1 METDI
6 HKALVQLEDNLSK
19 LGMARQQ
26 VEGLTKG
33 GRALTEKAAVLL
45 EDTAR
50 LMELVKTDMQT
61 IVEMFAARMKAT
73 EQHIARMIEK
83 GSTAV
88 STTLE
93 EMKQSVVDAG
103 HAVEKSVADLQAS
116 ARETITGVAQEQKGQ
131 LNNFQTTVEGKLGQS
146 LSDFKSKLS
155 QFESLMQ
162 KVVRDSS
169 IDINNKMEAFA
180 VSAREIKEESEESL
194 QRITMVSEKAL
205 TKQVQEAEALLEQLK
220 ETDVRVRELLSHF
233 HELDLAGKWL
243 SLEREL
249 KESRTKTETRFAAA
263 DARME
268 VLRKGQMYLLYAL
281 GGIALLLLILKFV

>member
-249 KESRTKTETRFAAA
+249 KESRTETETRFAAA

>member
-50 LMELVKTDMQT
+50 LMELVKTDMQA
-61 IVEMFAARMKAT
+61 IVEMLTARLETA
-73 EQHIARMIEK
+73 ERHIDRMMEE

-88 STTLE
+88 SGTLG
-93 EMKQSVVDAG
+93 EMKQLFADTEDAVG
-103 HAVEKSVADLQAS
+103 KSVAELRAS
-116 ARETITGVAQEQKGQ
+116 AEETLVRVAQEQKGQ

-205 TKQVQEAEALLEQLK
+205 TKQVHEAEALLVQLK
-220 ETDVRVRELLSHF
+220 ETNAGIRELLSHF
-233 HELDLAGKWL
+233 YELDLAGKWL

-249 KESRTKTETRFAAA
+249 KDFRLEAEARFAEA

-268 VLRKGQMYLLYAL
+268 ALRKGQTYLLYAL

>member
-19 LGMARQQ
+19 LGMAREQ

-33 GRALTEKAAVLL
+33 GQALTEKAAVLL

-50 LMELVKTDMQT
+50 LMELVKTDMQA
-61 IVEMFAARMKAT
+61 IVEMFAARMEAT
-73 EQHIARMIEK
+73 EQHIDRMIEK

-88 STTLE
+88 SGTLE
-93 EMKQSVVDAG
+93 EMKQSVADVG
-103 HAVEKSVADLQAS
+103 HAVEKSVADLHAS
-116 ARETITGVAQEQKGQ
+116 ARETIAGVAQEQKGQ

-205 TKQVQEAEALLEQLK
+205 TKQVHEAEALLVQLK
-220 ETDVRVRELLSHF
+220 ETNAGIHELLSHF

-249 KESRTKTETRFAAA
+249 KDFRLEAEARFAAA

-268 VLRKGQMYLLYAL
+268 ALRKGQTYLLYAL

>member
-19 LGMARQQ
+19 LGMAREQ

-33 GRALTEKAAVLL
+33 GQALTEKAAVLL

-50 LMELVKTDMQT
+50 LMELVKTDMQA
-61 IVEMFAARMKAT
+61 IVEMFAARMEAT
-73 EQHIARMIEK
+73 ERHIARMIEK

-88 STTLE
+88 SGTLE
-93 EMKQSVVDAG
+93 EMKQSVADAG
-103 HAVEKSVADLQAS
+103 HAVEKSVADLHAS

-205 TKQVQEAEALLEQLK
+205 TKQVQEAEALLVQLK
-220 ETDVRVRELLSHF
+220 ETDARVRELLSHF

-249 KESRTKTETRFAAA
+249 KDFRLEAEARFAAA

-268 VLRKGQMYLLYAL
+268 ALRKGQTYLLYAL
-281 GGIALLLLILKFV
+281 GGIAVLLLILKFV